1 MMSTGQLYIV
11 SAPSGGGK
19 TTILKQV
26 MADLPALS
34 FSVSHTTRPPR
45 QNETDGHDYHFTDR
59 ARFSQM
65 RDQQKF
71 LEWAEVHGNLYGTS
85 LNSVTEQLAA
95 GTDVILDIDVQG
107 ARQVQEA
114 TDLRPISIFIIP
126 PSLAELERRLTGRA
140 ADQHE
145 REAIKLRLDNAVR
158 EMADINRYD
167 HLIVNDE
174 LNEAVAM
181 VRAVILAE
189 RSRVRRAFSGLPLP
203 AILTD

>member
-1 MMSTGQLYIV
+1 MPTGQLFIV

-45 QNETDGHDYHFTDR
+45 QNETDGHDYYFTDR
-59 ARFSQM
+59 AHFKQM

-107 ARQVQEA
+107 ARQVKEA
-114 TDLRPISIFIIP
+114 KDLRPISIFIIP

-145 REAIKLRLDNAVR
+145 REAIKLRLANAIK
-158 EMADINRYD
+158 EMADISRYD
-167 HLIVNDE
+167 HLIVNDQ
-174 LNEAVAM
+174 LDEAIEM
-181 VRAVILAE
+181 VKGVILAE
-189 RSRVRRAFSGLPLP
+189 RSRGRRTFSGLPLP
-203 AILTD
+203 EIIPAG